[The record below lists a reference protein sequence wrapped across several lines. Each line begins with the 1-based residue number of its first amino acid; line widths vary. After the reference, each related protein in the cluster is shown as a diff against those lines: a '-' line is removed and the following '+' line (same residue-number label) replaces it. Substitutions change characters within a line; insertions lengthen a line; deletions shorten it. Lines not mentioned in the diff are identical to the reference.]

1 MPLKITDFLSPEN
14 CMASLAS
21 SEKEEAL
28 REMTAHVRI
37 GGGPVEVETVYNAL
51 IEREK
56 LGSTGIGEEVA
67 IPHAKI
73 KGLPPLVGAF
83 ARSEKG
89 IEYHSVDDKP
99 VKWIFLLLASDNST
113 GSHLKALARIS
124 RLMKSKSLRE
134 KMKNAGSA
142 EDIYA
147 LITEEDEKLG

>member
-1 MPLKITDFLSPEN
+1 
-14 CMASLAS
+14 MASLAS

-28 REMTAHVRI
+28 RELTAQIRI
-37 GGGPVEVETVYNAL
+37 DGEPVDVEVIYKAL
-51 IEREK
+51 MEREK

-89 IEYHSVDDKP
+89 IEYYSVDDKP

-134 KMKNAGSA
+134 NMRRAGTA
-142 EDIYA
+142 EDIYS

>member
-1 MPLKITDFLSPEN
+1 MKITDFLSQEN
-14 CMASLAS
+14 CVASLAS

-28 REMTAHVRI
+28 RELTAQIRI
-37 GGGPVEVETVYNAL
+37 DGEPVDVEVIYKAL
-51 IEREK
+51 MEREK

-89 IEYHSVDDKP
+89 IEYYSVDDKP

-134 KMKNAGSA
+134 NMRRAGTA
-142 EDIYA
+142 EDIYS

>member
-1 MPLKITDFLSPEN
+1 LRIVDFLSQEN
-14 CMASLAS
+14 CVASLAS

-28 REMTAHVRI
+28 RELTAQIRI
-37 GGGPVEVETVYNAL
+37 EGEPVDVEAIYKAL
-51 IEREK
+51 MEREK

-89 IEYHSVDDKP
+89 IEYFSVDDKP
-99 VKWIFLLLASDNST
+99 VKWVFLLLASDNAT
-113 GSHLKALARIS
+113 GNHLKALARIS

-134 KMKNAGSA
+134 KMRRAGTA
-142 EDIYA
+142 EDIYS

>member
-1 MPLKITDFLSPEN
+1 V
-14 CMASLAS
+14 ASLAS

-28 REMTAHVRI
+28 RELTAQIRI
-37 GGGPVEVETVYNAL
+37 DGEPVDVEVIYKAL
-51 IEREK
+51 MEREK

-89 IEYHSVDDKP
+89 IEYYSVDDKP

-134 KMKNAGSA
+134 NMRRAGTA
-142 EDIYA
+142 EDIYS